1 MIPRLIRAAAAAV
14 LMCGVLVSAQTPA
27 ARRPEILL
35 WGNAAS
41 TAADSSRFASVVK
54 TIVAQHGFNVSFTT
68 DPLDLN
74 ATNLAPYDA
83 LMLSGNDD
91 ALSADQKRAVFDFLK
106 AAADLEW
113 PRCRAESGKV
123 LPGHEM
129 TACLLRSARVV
140 VAPRRN
146 NQRLADREDATDLR
160 PPTAEP

>member
-54 TIVAQHGFNVSFTT
+54 TTVAQHGFNVSFTT

-106 AAADLEW
+106 AGKGVIVDSGR
-113 PRCRAESGKV
+113 PRSWIQAEAPS
-123 LPGHEM
+123 
-129 TACLLRSARVV
+129 SARVSLPCGS
-140 VAPRRN
+140 ACDSLNPRHFKG
-146 NQRLADREDATDLR
+146 LHSS
-160 PPTAEP
+160 